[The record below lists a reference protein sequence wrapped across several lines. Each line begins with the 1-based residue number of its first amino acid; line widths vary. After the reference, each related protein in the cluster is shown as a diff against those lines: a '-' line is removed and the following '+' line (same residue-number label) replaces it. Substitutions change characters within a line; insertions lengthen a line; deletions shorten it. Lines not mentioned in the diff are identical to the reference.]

1 MATANVG
8 RYVVV
13 TKERYERDAWR
24 SEYFVGAGDPD
35 PANALFRECDCSPP
49 FGSPEEAELFLR
61 AGALECFV
69 VPFEFASLWR
79 TLSIAHPELTS
90 RTFGTMMSN
99 AAKIKASRVSR

>member
-35 PANALFRECDCSPP
+35 PANALFREYDCSPP
-49 FGSPEEAELFLR
+49 FGSPEEA
-61 AGALECFV
+61 AMSALQRGV
-69 VPFEFASLWR
+69 EFARSLR
-79 TLSIAHPELTS
+79 DPTVIGLLTLHS
-90 RTFGTMMSN
+90 
-99 AAKIKASRVSR
+99 